1 MANKNRKI
9 PINRS
14 NKFFSEKEFDLEIQ
28 MGREHIE
35 EDLNFT
41 VVLFKVDRQR
51 TQKDDVYNEA
61 DKDGIKYHPPIE
73 LRVVP
78 TIAEPNNMA
87 YNPNNTGRHLE
98 DGNLTFGIYQQQL
111 KEKDTEIDQG
121 DYIGYTVD
129 ENTIRYYT
137 VVNDHIKFYDNNH
150 TILGYKPAFRT
161 ITCAP
166 VDPTEF
172 DGR

>member
-1 MANKNRKI
+1 MAKKNRKI

-14 NKFFSEKEFDLEIQ
+14 NKFFDGKEEALEIQ
-28 MGREHIE
+28 MGREHVE

-41 VVLFKVDRQR
+41 VILFRVDRQR

-78 TIAEPNNMA
+78 TINEPNNMA
-87 YNPNNTGRHLE
+87 YNSNNTGRYLE

-111 KEKDTEIDQG
+111 VEKETDIQYG
-121 DYIGYTVD
+121 DYIGYAVD
-129 ENTIRYYT
+129 EDTVRYYS
-137 VVNDHIKFYDNNH
+137 VANDHSKFYDNKH
-150 TILGYKPAFRT
+150 TILGYKGAFRT
-161 ITCAP
+161 ITCTP

-172 DGR
+172 ESK